1 MCHIKANIIYDA
13 IGTSIYVNLNQLVP
27 PHMIK

>member
-27 PHMIK
+27 PYD